1 MKSKDALIKTQ
12 SEVDSQV
19 KTHIDDDTQQVT
31 GESTTVQNTQ
41 SKVITNF
48 ETVTT
53 QLIDTDTTTS
63 ATDTSAA
70 LTVTST
76 TETAET

>member
-1 MKSKDALIKTQ
+1 MKSKDALVKTQ

-19 KTHIDDDTQQVT
+19 KTHIDDGTQQMT
-31 GESTTVQNTQ
+31 GESTTVENTQ

-53 QLIDTDTTTS
+53 QLIAKDPT
-63 ATDTSAA
+63 A
-70 LTVTST
+70 ST
-76 TETAET
+76 TEATET

>member
-1 MKSKDALIKTQ
+1 MKIKDALVKTL
-12 SEVDSQV
+12 SEVDSQI

-53 QLIDTDTTTS
+53 QLIATDTTAASTI
-63 ATDTSAA
+63 DTTG
-70 LTVTST
+70 L
-76 TETAET
+76 